1 MYKPSHST
9 IQSEKLSFDSIAT
22 RHSLNSKH
30 LRRKLPTSFLCEISV
45 QRIALG
51 WFCTTTFGSIWIC
64 KAKQTTP
71 ESSSLKFK
79 HRPYKV
85 DATATSDPQ
94 KSKEHHAFGLKF
106 LKSGIWKNMGVS
118 GRLSSLLVVTI
129 QNTIPTLL
137 TQTSWAFGF
146 WVFEINFTP
155 LAKLN

>member
-22 RHSLNSKH
+22 RRSLNSKH
-30 LRRKLPTSFLCEISV
+30 LRRKLPTSFLCEVSV

-106 LKSGIWKNMGVS
+106 LKVWHMEKYVGFWKAIQLACCYYPKHHPNTTNSNKLSIWLLGIWN
-118 GRLSSLLVVTI
+118 
-129 QNTIPTLL
+129 
-137 TQTSWAFGF
+137 
-146 WVFEINFTP
+146 
-155 LAKLN
+155 